1 MAITKWL
8 YSRRLS
14 RVAARVVARTRSPA
28 LIVGDP
34 HLLTNCRQ
42 FDILRCRT
50 WLLGGR
56 MQFHQLK
63 RREFVTLLGGAAV
76 SSAIWPLA
84 ARAQQPAMPV
94 IGFLSP
100 GSPEADA
107 SRMNAVRRGLAE
119 IGYVE
124 GQNVAIEYRGAQHQF
139 DRLPALAVDL
149 VSRQVAVIVVVSTA
163 GTLAAKAATS
173 TIPIV
178 FGMGA
183 DPVQL
188 DLVSSLN
195 RPGGHITGV
204 YVLNTAVMGKRLEL
218 LRELVPATGVIAVLT
233 NPRSAITEFETKELH
248 EAARALGVELRVLNA
263 VDESEIDTAFA
274 TLAKEHSVPLVVST
288 DNLFTDRPARLAML
302 AARHA
307 IPAIYPYRTFA
318 AAGGLMSYGS
328 DLADAY
334 RQVGIYAGRIL
345 KGAKPTE
352 LPVHQAVK
360 VELVINLKT
369 AKGLGIT
376 FPLPLL
382 GRADEVI
389 E

>member
-1 MAITKWL
+1 M
-8 YSRRLS
+8 
-14 RVAARVVARTRSPA
+14 
-28 LIVGDP
+28 D
-34 HLLTNCRQ
+34 
-42 FDILRCRT
+42 
-50 WLLGGR
+50 
-56 MQFHQLK
+56 MK
-63 RREFVTLLGGAAV
+63 RREFMTLAA
-76 SSAIWPLA
+76 SAAAGWPLA

-107 SRMNAVRRGLAE
+107 GRMNAVRRGLAE

-124 GQNVAIEYRGAQHQF
+124 GQNVAIEYRGAQHQH
-139 DRLPALAVDL
+139 DRLPALALDL
-149 VSRQVAVIVVVSTA
+149 VSRQVSVIVVVSFPGA
-163 GTLAAKAATS
+163 IAAKAATS
-173 TIPIV
+173 TIPVV
-178 FGMGA
+178 FSIGV

-188 DLVSSLN
+188 RLVTSLN
-195 RPGGHITGV
+195 RPGGNITGV
-204 YVLNTAVMGKRLEL
+204 YIQNAGVMGKRLEL
-218 LRELVPATGVIAVLT
+218 LHETVPTARVIGYLA
-233 NPRSAITEFETKELH
+233 NPTSPTTEPERKELH
-248 EAARALGVELRVLNA
+248 QAARALGVELRVLSAAN
-263 VDESEIDTAFA
+263 EIEIDAAFA
-274 TLAKEHSVPLVVST
+274 TLGNEQPAPLVVSS
-288 DNLFTDRPARLAML
+288 DNLFTDRPVRLATL

-318 AAGGLMSYGS
+318 DAGGLMSFGA

-345 KGAKPTE
+345 KGAQPTD

-369 AKGLGIT
+369 AKALGII

>member
-1 MAITKWL
+1 M
-8 YSRRLS
+8 
-14 RVAARVVARTRSPA
+14 
-28 LIVGDP
+28 
-34 HLLTNCRQ
+34 HFRQ
-42 FDILRCRT
+42 
-50 WLLGGR
+50 W
-56 MQFHQLK
+56 K
-63 RREFVTLLGGAAV
+63 RREFITLFGGAA
-76 SSAIWPLA
+76 AWPLA

-94 IGFLSP
+94 VGFLSP

-107 SRMNAVRRGLAE
+107 SRMNALRRGLAE

-163 GTLAAKAATS
+163 GTLAAKAATN

-188 DLVSSLN
+188 SLVTSLN

-263 VDESEIDTAFA
+263 ANESEIDTAFA
-274 TLAKEHSVPLVVST
+274 TLAKERSAPLVVST

>member
-1 MAITKWL
+1 M
-8 YSRRLS
+8 R
-14 RVAARVVARTRSPA
+14 
-28 LIVGDP
+28 
-34 HLLTNCRQ
+34 
-42 FDILRCRT
+42 
-50 WLLGGR
+50 
-56 MQFHQLK
+56 
-63 RREFVTLLGGAAV
+63 RREFIKSIGGSAV
-76 SSAIWPLA
+76 AWPLA
-84 ARAQQPAMPV
+84 VRAQQAAMPV

-100 GSPEADA
+100 GSLEADT
-107 SRMNAVRRGLAE
+107 SRLNAVRRGLME

-149 VSRQVAVIVVVSTA
+149 VNRQVSVIVVVSA
-163 GTLAAKAATS
+163 PGALAAKAATS
-173 TIPIV
+173 TMPIV
-178 FGMGA
+178 FTIGA

-188 DLVSSLN
+188 SLATSLD
-195 RPGGHITGV
+195 RPGGNVTGI

-218 LRELVPATGVIAVLT
+218 LHESVPTARVIGYLANPKNAATTPV
-233 NPRSAITEFETKELH
+233 ETKELH
-248 EAARALGVELRVLNA
+248 EAARVLGVELRVLHA
-263 VDESEIDTAFA
+263 ADESEIETAFA
-274 TLAKEHSVPLVVST
+274 TLAKERSVPLVVSS
-288 DNLFTDRPARLAML
+288 DNLFTDRPVRLVML

-307 IPAIYPYRTFA
+307 IPAIYPYRYFA

-334 RQVGIYAGRIL
+334 RQVGIYAGSIL
-345 KGAKPTE
+345 KGAKPTD

-369 AKGLGIT
+369 AKTLGMT